1 MISHDLRS
9 IFVHVQKTGGSSIR
23 DALGMAQ
30 FDAHKH
36 RFASELRAIY
46 GADTWNQYFKFAFV
60 RNPWD
65 RLVSWWEMMRRNVVE
80 GRPRNGFQR
89 YVMERAGT
97 FAEFLQQCDTEY
109 RDADGAKWIYRNQVD
124 YLTDA
129 DDVLLVDFVGRFE
142 QLQLDFSRV
151 AARLSVPPITLP
163 RVNATVRRPYTSYD
177 SRELRELVAE
187 RYAKDIEA
195 FGYRFAEESDC
206 AAAAPHLAGP
216 ASSLAARG
224 D

>member
-1 MISHDLRS
+1 MISHELRC
-9 IFVHVQKTGGSSIR
+9 IFVHVQKTGGSSVR
-23 DALGMAQ
+23 GALQMAQ

-36 RFASELRAIY
+36 RFAIELRAIY

-89 YVMERAGT
+89 YVMERART

-109 RDADGAKWIYRNQVD
+109 RDADGTKWIYRNQVD
-124 YLTDA
+124 YLRDR
-129 DDVLLVDFVGRFE
+129 DEVLLVDFVGRFE
-142 QLQLDFSRV
+142 QLQLDFTRV
-151 AARLSVPPITLP
+151 AARLNVAPITLP
-163 RVNATVRRPYTSYD
+163 HVNGTVRRPYTSYY

-206 AAAAPHLAGP
+206 PAAAAQSASS

>member
-1 MISHDLRS
+1 MISHELRC

-23 DALGMAQ
+23 GALRMAQ

-36 RFASELRAIY
+36 RFADELRTIY

-89 YVMERAGT
+89 YIMERART
-97 FAEFLQQCDTEY
+97 FEEFLQQCDSEY

-124 YLTDA
+124 YLRDR
-129 DDVLLVDFVGRFE
+129 DEVLLVDFVGRFE
-142 QLQLDFSRV
+142 QLQLDFSHV
-151 AARLSVPPITLP
+151 AARLNVAPITLP
-163 RVNATVRRPYTSYD
+163 HVNGTVRRPYTSYY

-195 FGYRFAEESDC
+195 FGYRFAEESGC
-206 AAAAPHLAGP
+206 AAEAQQSAGS
-216 ASSLAARG
+216 ASGLAARG

>member
-1 MISHDLRS
+1 MISHELRS

-97 FAEFLQQCDTEY
+97 FAEFLQQCDAEY
-109 RDADGAKWIYRNQVD
+109 RDADGAKWIYRNQLD

-151 AARLSVPPITLP
+151 AARLNVAPITLP
-163 RVNATVRRPYTSYD
+163 RVNATVRRPYASYY

-195 FGYRFAEESDC
+195 FGYLFAEESDC
-206 AAAAPHLAGP
+206 AAAARQSAGP

>member
-1 MISHDLRS
+1 MISHELRC

-23 DALGMAQ
+23 GALRMAQ
-30 FDAHKH
+30 SDAHKH
-36 RFASELRAIY
+36 RFAIELRALY

-89 YVMERAGT
+89 HIMERART
-97 FAEFLQQCDTEY
+97 FAEFLQRCDTEY
-109 RDADGAKWIYRNQVD
+109 PDADGAKWIYRNQVD
-124 YLTDA
+124 YLRDR
-129 DDVLLVDFVGRFE
+129 DGVLLVDFVGRFE

-151 AARLSVPPITLP
+151 AARLNVVPITLP
-163 RVNATVRRPYTSYD
+163 HVNGTIRRPYASYY

-195 FGYRFAEESDC
+195 FGYRFAEESDY
-206 AAAAPHLAGP
+206 AAAAPQSAAP
-216 ASSLAARG
+216 ANSLAARG